1 MSRLGLFL
9 LGCFE
14 ARREDG
20 SALASPGGK
29 GQAFLAYLALPAGQT
44 HLRDKLAALLW
55 SDVPAALARRRLRQV
70 IFDLRR
76 VLPKADLIRLDGDG
90 VALDPAL
97 VEADVGTFEAAVTEG
112 TPEALERA
120 ARLYRGDLLAGLVI
134 QAPAFEEWLA
144 AERERLRERAVEA
157 LARLSAHQRAAGA
170 LDAAVDTT
178 LRLLALDPLQEPVH
192 RTLMRLYADQGR
204 RGAALRQYQACAKVL
219 EREMGVEPDV
229 ETKLLYE
236 DIFRRARPGGSAAPA
251 ARTPVSGREGTP
263 SSSLLPVEGPL
274 VGRAHEQ
281 ARLHAAL
288 EAACGGEARVVAVLG
303 EAGIGKSRLA
313 AELAAEAGRR
323 GAGLLVG
330 HAYQSEQDL
339 PFGPWIDAL
348 RTGRMAADADLLARL
363 EPRLRDA
370 LRRLLPLP
378 GPGQSGPMDPRELFE
393 AVTHLVERAAD
404 RHPLLLVL
412 EDIHWADDMSMRLL
426 AFLGRRLGRHAVLV
440 LVTAREEEMG
450 GDSSPLGRTLEELAR
465 GRHLEALSLVPLSR
479 SETAELVRR
488 LAPRSAPAGELGHL
502 DEDVWR
508 LSEGNPFVVVETIQS
523 YGQGGGLRTGRSRL
537 VVPDPVQALVV
548 QRLER
553 LSDPSRRLA
562 AAAAVIGRE
571 SDFPLIQ
578 RAANLTDDVAMD
590 ALEELIRRGL
600 FRVSEERFGLVHER
614 IRAVLYER
622 LLPPRRAL
630 LHRRVAEALE
640 ARRGTADASDPF
652 TIGTHYQQAGAW
664 AEAVPHLQEAAELA
678 AQGFAHR
685 EAATSSEAA
694 LAALGHLPDDDVT
707 RARAFELRMLWAFSL
722 VFYGEYDK
730 ALIHYDMAGSIA
742 ESLADDGRQVRA
754 LAARVTP
761 LAFLGRYAEARETG
775 ERAARLAVSR
785 GDLAGQAWAHLGLA
799 RVCLDTGDYPECER
813 HAWAL
818 AACQQGL
825 PGGEAAPIPLLPPL
839 LGDRYWLAVS
849 YAMRGEFKEGL
860 ATAKAMVD
868 AAEQLGRPL
877 ARIWAAY
884 ALARVY
890 LAKGDAEEAVAILG
904 PLLAQARE
912 VEFWAFYTRIAWA
925 LGSAYAQCGRVAEAL
940 SLVEEAVTHARS
952 TRFRSGLA
960 VLLSML
966 AKAYLLAGRLTDAER
981 TVEEALELA
990 RQMGERGNET
1000 VALRVLGEIATERDP
1015 PDLARGENAFGQAL
1029 ALAVTLG
1036 RRPTEGYCHLGLG
1049 TVYGRTGQ
1057 PERARAHLLHAA
1069 DTFRALG
1076 MTSWVAR
1083 VDAALGKLG
1092 PDDERGD
1099 GLGE

>member
-1 MSRLGLFL
+1 MSRLCLFL
-9 LGCFE
+9 LGRFE
-14 ARREDG
+14 AKREDG

-29 GQAFLAYLALPAGQT
+29 GQALLAYLALPAGQT
-44 HLRDKLAALLW
+44 HLRDELAALLW
-55 SDVPAALARRRLRQV
+55 GDVPAGLARRRLRQV
-70 IFDLRR
+70 IFELRR
-76 VLPKADLIRLDGDG
+76 VLPKVHLIRLDGDG
-90 VALDPAL
+90 VTLDPVL

-112 TPEALERA
+112 TPEALELA

-144 AERERLRERAVEA
+144 AERERLRERAIEA

-170 LDAAVDTT
+170 LDGAVDTT

-192 RTLMRLYADQGR
+192 RTLMRLYADLGR

-236 DIFRRARPGGSAAPA
+236 DVFRQARPDA
-251 ARTPVSGREGTP
+251 TPVPAGHTPASGREGTP
-263 SSSLLPVEGPL
+263 SSSLLPLEGPL
-274 VGRAHEQ
+274 VGRAREQ
-281 ARLHAAL
+281 TRLHAAL
-288 EAACGGEARVVAVLG
+288 EAVCGGRGRVVAVLG
-303 EAGIGKSRLA
+303 ETGIGKSRLA

-348 RTGRMAADADLLARL
+348 RTGRVAADTDLFARL

-370 LRRLLPLP
+370 LGRLLLLP
-378 GPGQSGPMDPRELFE
+378 GTGQSGPMDPRELFE

-412 EDIHWADDMSMRLL
+412 EDIHWADEMSVRLL
-426 AFLGRRLGRHAVLV
+426 AFLGRRLGSHGALV
-440 LVTAREEEMG
+440 LVTAREEELRG
-450 GDSSPLGRTLEELAR
+450 ESSPLGRTLEELAR
-465 GRHLEALSLVPLSR
+465 GRHLEAVSLAPFSR
-479 SETAELVRR
+479 AETAELVRR
-488 LAPRSAPAGELGHL
+488 LAPRSAPADELGSL
-502 DEDVWR
+502 EEDVWR
-508 LSEGNPFVVVETIQS
+508 ISEGNPFVVVETIES
-523 YGQGGGLRTGRSRL
+523 YRQGGGLRTGRSGRVL
-537 VVPDPVQALVV
+537 PDPVQAVV
-548 QRLER
+548 IQRLER

-571 SDFPLIQ
+571 SDFPLVQ
-578 RAANLTDDVAMD
+578 RTANLPDDVAMD
-590 ALEELIRRGL
+590 ALDELIRRGL
-600 FRVSEERFGLVHER
+600 FRVSEERFGLAHER

-640 ARRGTADASDPF
+640 ARRGTADAPDPF
-652 TIGTHYQQAGAW
+652 TLGAHYQQAGAW
-664 AEAVPHLQEAAELA
+664 DKAVPHLQEAAEHA
-678 AQGFAHR
+678 AQRFAHR
-685 EAATSSEAA
+685 EAAASSEAA

-722 VFYGEYDK
+722 VFLGEYEK
-730 ALIHYDMAGSIA
+730 ALTHYDMAAGIA
-742 ESLADDGRQVRA
+742 ERLTDDGRLVRA

-775 ERAARLAVSR
+775 ERAAQLAVSR
-785 GDLAGQAWAHLGLA
+785 GDLAGQAWAHLSLA

-813 HAWAL
+813 HARAL
-818 AACQQGL
+818 TACQQGL
-825 PGGEAAPIPLLPPL
+825 PGGQDAPIPLLPPL

-849 YAMRGEFKEGL
+849 YAMRGEFEQGL
-860 ATAKAMVD
+860 VTAKAMVD
-868 AAEQLGRPL
+868 AAERLDRPR

-890 LAKGDAEEAVAILG
+890 LAKGDAEDAAAILE

-925 LGSAYAQCGRVAEAL
+925 LGAAYGQCGRVAEAL
-940 SLVEEAVTHARS
+940 PLLEEAVAHARS
-952 TRFRSGLA
+952 TRFHSGLA
-960 VLLSML
+960 MILAMR
-966 AKAYLLAGRLTDAER
+966 AKAYLLAGRLAEAEQ
-981 TVEEALELA
+981 TAEEALELA

-1000 VALRVLGEIATERDP
+1000 VALRVLGEIAAERDP
-1015 PDLARGENAFGQAL
+1015 PDLARGENAFGLAL
-1029 ALAVTLG
+1029 ALAAALG
-1036 RRPTEGYCHLGLG
+1036 RRPTEAHCHLGLG
-1049 TVYGRTGQ
+1049 TVYSRTGQ
-1057 PERARAHLLHAA
+1057 AAAARVHLRRAAEA
-1069 DTFRALG
+1069 FRALG
-1076 MTSWVAR
+1076 MTSWLAR
-1083 VDAALGKLG
+1083 AEAALGKLG
-1092 PDDERGD
+1092 
-1099 GLGE
+1099 GES